1 MYSSSSSATHH
12 IFFPP
17 RLQVVVEQEN
27 PNGFPSHLGDQ
38 FSFDDL
44 LGHQPHRPSSAPS
57 WWSAANHGNDPL
69 LLAFVQQLGR
79 SWTLL
84 VVQRAIQIP
93 VLVALPDVVHGFR
106 CQSHIRRHLGN
117 RLAIVYLG
125 QNQSPK
131 HHARG
136 LDASAQYAIDF
147 LTVPLGQLHAKPTIG
162 PHAPE
167 FLSRRWPVQKF
178 L

>member
-57 WWSAANHGNDPL
+57 GWSAANHGNDQL
-69 LLAFVQQLGR
+69 LLAATR
-79 SWTLL
+79 PLL
-84 VVQRAIQIP
+84 DVACRTARDPNPRPGSAAQCRARFSMPIT
-93 VLVALPDVVHGFR
+93 H
-106 CQSHIRRHLGN
+106 
-117 RLAIVYLG
+117 
-125 QNQSPK
+125 SP
-131 HHARG
+131 
-136 LDASAQYAIDF
+136 
-147 LTVPLGQLHAKPTIG
+147 PLGKQVGHCVIG
-162 PHAPE
+162 SEPEPAAP
-167 FLSRRWPVQKF
+167 RA
-178 L
+178 

>member
-57 WWSAANHGNDPL
+57 GWSAANHGNDPL

-79 SWTLL
+79 SWPLL
-84 VVQRAIQIP
+84 VVQRAIQINYFTAAVSSGP
-93 VLVALPDVVHGFR
+93 
-106 CQSHIRRHLGN
+106 
-117 RLAIVYLG
+117 
-125 QNQSPK
+125 
-131 HHARG
+131 ARQRK
-136 LDASAQYAIDF
+136 SAC
-147 LTVPLGQLHAKPTIG
+147 V
-162 PHAPE
+162 
-167 FLSRRWPVQKF
+167 
-178 L
+178 